1 MIVLGAL
8 QKRGLVLR
16 VDLYALWKLGQKR
29 FSLSRR
35 QTSTGLAMQAQM
47 NRGGLLE
54 LFGSVSCGLKAR
66 TRHNR
71 TMVGK

>member
-1 MIVLGAL
+1 
-8 QKRGLVLR
+8 
-16 VDLYALWKLGQKR
+16 
-29 FSLSRR
+29 
-35 QTSTGLAMQAQM
+35 MQAQM